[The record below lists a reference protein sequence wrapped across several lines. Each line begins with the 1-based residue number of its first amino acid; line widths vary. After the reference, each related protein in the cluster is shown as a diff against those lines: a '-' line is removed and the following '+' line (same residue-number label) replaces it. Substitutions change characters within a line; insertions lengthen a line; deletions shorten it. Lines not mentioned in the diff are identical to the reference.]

1 MALSCQWSRARLCAC
16 ALGLLFPGKEA
27 RQRSLPPPL
36 LDSVWKGTVF
46 GASGG
51 SRDTSRSW
59 ETGLFFHLQPPRS
72 SHSVF
77 FRPPPH
83 PRFSPACH
91 SLIAVRR
98 RRARRQRCLVIRA
111 RRTFPASRWVWG
123 SFKRCRGDRRAR
135 FGRLGLPD
143 VTGAARTMRLGL
155 IRRCPPRLFSARSWK
170 GCSWPSSCLRVLLDA
185 FFYLLFLRDQTF
197 WKRASPSVARWGR
210 NLTVI
215 CSILPTVVKPGL
227 GLIDIFFFHFHIYRS
242 LLVQI
247 FRPFCQVL
255 FVVCL

>member
-1 MALSCQWSRARLCAC
+1 MAACSFPRLSGCTLSAFTNPRRAIDGINGSLLSMEQGEALRMRPRAPFSWERGSPAVPPSPVVGLC
-16 ALGLLFPGKEA
+16 LERNG
-27 RQRSLPPPL
+27 
-36 LDSVWKGTVF
+36 F

-59 ETGLFFHLQPPRS
+59 ETVLFFHLRPPRS
-72 SHSVF
+72 SHSIF

-83 PRFSPACH
+83 PRFSGNPACH

-123 SFKRCRGDRRAR
+123 SFKRCRGFRRAR

-155 IRRCPPRLFSARSWK
+155 IRRCPPRHFSARSWK

-185 FFYLLFLRDQTF
+185 FFYLFFGET
-197 WKRASPSVARWGR
+197 
-210 NLTVI
+210 
-215 CSILPTVVKPGL
+215 KPFGNEPA
-227 GLIDIFFFHFHIYRS
+227 HR
-242 LLVQI
+242 
-247 FRPFCQVL
+247 
-255 FVVCL
+255 